1 MPHHRLQPSCIH
13 SAAQSDSF
21 PLQQDIRRVDAAPC
35 SFSKQCPCGGP
46 QTLRLILRHV
56 NERPNFRRSNTRLG
70 HNPTHGKRRRR
81 PDYSR
86 ITSTTPVDT
95 SLHSLN
101 AFMQLPG
108 RAGRSFAPLPSGPL
122 GRQARELG
130 LLRTKQHPA
139 RDRRLRHARR
149 FHTWTATTRGAL
161 FWLRSSKQ
169 AASQAS
175 LCFGCHVD
183 D

>member
-1 MPHHRLQPSCIH
+1 MH
-13 SAAQSDSF
+13 
-21 PLQQDIRRVDAAPC
+21 
-35 SFSKQCPCGGP
+35 
-46 QTLRLILRHV
+46 
-56 NERPNFRRSNTRLG
+56 
-70 HNPTHGKRRRR
+70 
-81 PDYSR
+81 
-86 ITSTTPVDT
+86 
-95 SLHSLN
+95 
-101 AFMQLPG
+101 LPG
-108 RAGRSFAPLPSGPL
+108 RAGRSFAPLPFGPL

-161 FWLRSSKQ
+161 FWLSTSNQ

-183 D
+183 DRQCRARVTPQDQRRRPKSWFRHPHNFLDPGHSVVEPAQRFVCLATRGTVAACEDNDPLVWNRPRVRARHI